1 MTSDFDGKFDAKA
14 WSKNF
19 WRDNAMPL
27 AGPKIDTASIWLQ
40 RAYTQGRIA
49 GLKEAINI
57 CDSPEFTEGL
67 MIAKE
72 IRTKIQELEKR
83 G

>member
-1 MTSDFDGKFDAKA
+1 MTSDSDE
-14 WSKNF
+14 NF
-19 WRDNAMPL
+19 ALVEINNQY
-27 AGPKIDTASIWLQ
+27 IDLHNYWHGDIPSQEIYLLL
-40 RAYTQGRIA
+40 RRCYEQGRIA

-57 CDSPEFTEGL
+57 CDCPEFTEGL
-67 MIAKE
+67 IIAKD